1 MSYTEFIVISIT
13 LIILVVITFKIK
25 VPMASLPLGFIYLIF
40 ILIQYKESLNT
51 ETDTKPNIS
60 ENKIEETILKNEK
73 KQVDLIK
80 KPKVEEPLEKQIT
93 FLPKQKTIKNN
104 MVIQNTIV
112 PKKVVENKREKVKP
126 QKKKSKENSKNPDNL
141 GKQLVLKDIK
151 ICKLIQ
157 NRKPIDIGVEFAN
170 SVDSLYCYT
179 RIQNLGQKKEVR
191 HIWYFENQIMTQVRY
206 NVKKSNIYRSWTKKT
221 ILPYHVGNW
230 RVDVQDQNGTI
241 IGSKKFRITTS
252 TNSN

>member
-40 ILIQYKESLNT
+40 ILIQFKESLNT

-60 ENKIEETILKNEK
+60 ENKIEETFLKNEK
-73 KQVDLIK
+73 KQVDIIK
-80 KPKVEEPLEKQIT
+80 EPIVEETLEKPIT
-93 FLPKQKTIKNN
+93 LLPKQKTIKNN
-104 MVIQNTIV
+104 MVIKNTIE
-112 PKKVVENKREKVKP
+112 PKKVVENKRENVKP
-126 QKKKSKENSKNPDNL
+126 KKNKSKENSKKPDNIE
-141 GKQLVLKDIK
+141 KQLVLKDIK
-151 ICKLIQ
+151 ICKGIQ
-157 NRKPIDIGVEFAN
+157 NRKPVDIGVEFAN

-179 RIQNLGQKKEVR
+179 RIQNLGKKKEVR